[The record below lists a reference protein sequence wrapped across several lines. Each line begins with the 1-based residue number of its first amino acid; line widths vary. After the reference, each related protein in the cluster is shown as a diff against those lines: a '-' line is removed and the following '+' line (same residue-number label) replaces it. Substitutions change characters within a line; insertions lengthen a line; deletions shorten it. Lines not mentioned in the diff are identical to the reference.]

1 MRNILAVLLFAGLV
15 LTGGTQC
22 ATAQDRDDHH
32 DNGKRKGQEKHEVRD
47 DRRDRDD
54 RDDHHDNGNHKGWDN
69 PHNPHYRDWDYEQAR
84 VVPGHAFPR
93 GHYPDVRH
101 KYVAVHIDYHTRHV
115 ELFDHSTW
123 VVADYDVAH
132 CRDWAWDRDE
142 VYVYDDDHH
151 PGWYLLFNA
160 RLGRYVHVEYFGGR

>member
-1 MRNILAVLLFAGLV
+1 MRTILAMLLFAGLV
-15 LTGGTQC
+15 LTGG
-22 ATAQDRDDHH
+22 ARKAAAQDRDDHH
-32 DNGKRKGQEKHEVRD
+32 DNGKHKGAEKHEDRD
-47 DRRDRDD
+47 DRHD
-54 RDDHHDNGNHKGWDN
+54 RDDHHDNGKHKGWDN
-69 PHNPHYRDWDYEQAR
+69 PHNPHYDHWDYDHAR
-84 VVPGHAFPR
+84 VTPGRAYPR

-101 KYVAVHIDYHTRHV
+101 KYVAVRIDYPSRRV
-115 ELFDHSTW
+115 MLYDRSTW
-123 VVADYDVAH
+123 VVADYDIPR